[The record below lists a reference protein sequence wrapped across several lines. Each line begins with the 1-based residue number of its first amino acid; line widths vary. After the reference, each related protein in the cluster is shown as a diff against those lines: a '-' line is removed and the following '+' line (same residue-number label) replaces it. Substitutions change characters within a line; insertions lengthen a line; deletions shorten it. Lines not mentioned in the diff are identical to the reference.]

1 MSAGLPGGLAFLA
14 ALEELPPRLRR
25 ALAELP
31 GSAAAPA
38 GVDPSIIC
46 MLTDGTWDD
55 AYSCARQLLP
65 GASEEEAVQDACSLE
80 LLRGLAQPPSAA
92 LKRRWASAPPEEVLA
107 EALAEAKKSRYAQ
120 SEAKVGAV
128 VLDAA
133 RAATPAVRPSV
144 WRTKDDRRLAL
155 AGTPA
160 ACATVEEEAR
170 QRCLAR
176 LVTLLQEAGAPAVK
190 QASGTADPERTLRAV
205 AGSRRPRTLA
215 KWLNL
220 WDRYRRWLMLASG
233 RPFPVTVADLVDYAA
248 LRADE
253 PCGRSALL
261 SVRGL
266 FGFMEQMAGVPHDAE
281 LHSKPV
287 VVGMFKSLLAEQ
299 PQVRACAVRKAPRLP
314 LRLLAYL
321 EEQVMDSEVPVYW
334 RALAWW
340 KLAASWGVLRF
351 DDHRGWSPADARL
364 TESGLRILLKRTKT
378 TGAGKRVPTRP
389 VFISKEAYLRDPAW
403 LATGIELWNTIEGQ
417 RDYLLLV
424 PDREFGGFSP
434 QELLYAEAVT
444 LTRGL
449 FAGLRDWGVD
459 VFEGM
464 RATHYFTE
472 HSPRAFLPSAAA
484 CLGFSPDWVDA
495 LGCWSSRGGEVY
507 VRTVLKRQEIMQQR
521 VAKVARNSE
530 TGGDH
535 FDEEE
540 LLHEFE
546 NYLMQDGADSEA
558 ARKQVQLLRWGRPDV
573 SVEAAPGPGDPLTM
587 GDLPVEELL
596 REECDYPEE
605 AALDEDADDEAD
617 AGIVAAAT
625 PPREPPLHEQDE
637 DDRSGPGADDL
648 CEEVPEAVVATA
660 PQNPGGV
667 VAVEVLGGGRLPE
680 TEQGY
685 VISISRSGWRRLHLL
700 HACPRVPGFDYG
712 VYEFLGMAAPE
723 EDCYDDFCRHCWR
736 GPGRVPPRPAMSEG
750 EVEEC
755 DSPTTTTE
763 NEEPTER

>member
-25 ALAELP
+25 ALAGLP
-31 GSAAAPA
+31 GQAAAA
-38 GVDPSIIC
+38 NGVDPSIIC

-55 AYSCARQLLP
+55 AYSCACQLLP
-65 GASEEEAVQDACSLE
+65 GASEEEAVQDATSLE
-80 LLRGLAQPPSAA
+80 LLRKLAQPPSAA
-92 LKRRWASAPPEEVLA
+92 LKRRWAVAPPEEILA
-107 EALAEAKKSRYAQ
+107 EAIAEVKKHRSAQ
-120 SEAKVGAV
+120 SEARVGAV

-133 RAATPAVRPSV
+133 RAVPPAVRPSV
-144 WRTKDDRRLAL
+144 WRTKADRRLAL

-170 QRCLAR
+170 QKCLAR
-176 LVTLLQEAGAPAVK
+176 LVTLLQEAGAPAVA
-190 QASGTADPERTLRAV
+190 QAGTTADPERTLRAV

-220 WDRYRRWLMLASG
+220 WDRYRRWLMLTSG
-233 RPFPVTVADLVDYAA
+233 RPFPVAVADLVDYAA

-261 SVRGL
+261 AVRGL
-266 FGFMEQMAGVPHDAE
+266 FGFMEQMAGVPHDVE
-281 LHSKPV
+281 LHTKPLV
-287 VVGMFKSLLAEQ
+287 IGMFKTLLAEQ

-321 EEQVMDSEVPVYW
+321 EEQVVDPRVPVYW

-351 DDHRGWSPADARL
+351 DDHRGWSPADARM
-364 TESGLRILLKRTKT
+364 TESGLRVLLKRTKT
-378 TGAGKRVPTRP
+378 TGAGKPVPTRP
-389 VFISKEAYLRDPAW
+389 VFISKEAYVRDPAW

-434 QELLYAEAVT
+434 QELLYPEAVT

-449 FAGLRDWGVD
+449 FAGVRDFGIAI
-459 VFEGM
+459 FEDE

-495 LGCWSSRGGEVY
+495 LGCWSPRGGEVY

-521 VAKVARNSE
+521 VARVARNSE
-530 TGGDH
+530 AGEDH

-540 LLHEFE
+540 LLHEFGT
-546 NYLMQDGADSEA
+546 YLTQGGAEPEA
-558 ARKQVQLLRWGRPDV
+558 VRRQLQHLRWGRSEV
-573 SVEAAPGPGDPLTM
+573 FG
-587 GDLPVEELL
+587 
-596 REECDYPEE
+596 
-605 AALDEDADDEAD
+605 
-617 AGIVAAAT
+617 AAT
-625 PPREPPLHEQDE
+625 PGPEGAWCRATSPL
-637 DDRSGPGADDL
+637 RNC
-648 CEEVPEAVVATA
+648 CE
-660 PQNPGGV
+660 
-667 VAVEVLGGGRLPE
+667 
-680 TEQGY
+680 
-685 VISISRSGWRRLHLL
+685 RR
-700 HACPRVPGFDYG
+700 PTVQR
-712 VYEFLGMAAPE
+712 
-723 EDCYDDFCRHCWR
+723 R
-736 GPGRVPPRPAMSEG
+736 PGRTKTRTTRPARESLRRRPRRETPL
-750 EVEEC
+750 
-755 DSPTTTTE
+755 SLNRTRTT
-763 NEEPTER
+763 